1 MICSLN
7 QWTGFYVREHG
18 SLMLWEWIAVCDE
31 ALWWWDTGS
40 QPKEFRKKLS
50 ETFCKICIKSSAL
63 ETCFSKVAGLKLH
76 YKLLCESC
84 KCFEK
89 SCCVEPLWALLM
101 INFRHVSRPFS
112 SNFKTT
118 YNLQII
124 IVKNL
129 VY

>member
-7 QWTGFYVREHG
+7 QWTGFYVREHE

-40 QPKEFRKKLS
+40 QPKEFRKKTERNLLQNLH
-50 ETFCKICIKSSAL
+50 KIVCAGNL
-63 ETCFSKVAGLKLH
+63 FYKVAGLKLH